1 VRVLPVIRRSS
12 GMFWCRSVAKLPG
25 LERVLGGGRP
35 NIRLEPGMFTSIIN
49 EFNSGVLALIGFS
62 LRRHAGPNWSL
73 QSADGG
79 LDTQL

>member
-1 VRVLPVIRRSS
+1 
-12 GMFWCRSVAKLPG
+12 
-25 LERVLGGGRP
+25 LGGGRP